1 MRWEHTLPARLGA
14 GPQPG
19 STSRAGWRG
28 RQLAPQSAVRP
39 APSAAPRADRG
50 PLRGL
55 SWAPPA
61 HLPAPLRPS
70 EGPGPGAGAGR
81 PLRKASVTWG
91 VAGGWAAFRTGGGR
105 QDEEAECGRGGRAA
119 GIRRPRPGKKAGWP
133 GLQTLRLQA
142 RWWRRLLLRLPQD
155 PPRAGPRWRRSLHR
169 VSCHPRNGPDHKR
182 RGEDARAASG
192 ARKRVVEPDLA
203 ATPLPRPAPPES
215 AGFGRGPPHWPSR
228 LKGAGKVVCASAV
241 ACPRLPGKLQRGF
254 ACCCLRG
261 A

>member
-1 MRWEHTLPARLGA
+1 MRWEHTLPHASERDRSPGARAGPGGA
-14 GPQPG
+14 GDSSPHRALSDRRPPPPHGLAAARCGACPGRRPPTFRLPSAPRKGRTREPAPGGSCGRPRLPGGLLVAGQLSGREGDVRTRKRSADAAGERPG
-19 STSRAGWRG
+19 SVGRDPAGRRAG
-28 RQLAPQSAVRP
+28 
-39 APSAAPRADRG
+39 
-50 PLRGL
+50 
-55 SWAPPA
+55 
-61 HLPAPLRPS
+61 
-70 EGPGPGAGAGR
+70 
-81 PLRKASVTWG
+81 
-91 VAGGWAAFRTGGGR
+91 
-105 QDEEAECGRGGRAA
+105 
-119 GIRRPRPGKKAGWP
+119 P
-133 GLQTLRLQA
+133 GLQTLRRQA

-215 AGFGRGPPHWPSR
+215 AGLGRGPPHGPSR

-241 ACPRLPGKLQRGF
+241 ACPRLPGKLLRRF